1 MGANLTIANIIFI
14 IGMLFLILTSA
25 KTTVDLISGV
35 IDNTTTKSRLKQFNK
50 GVKKDDKSNFE
61 TIEGL
66 TESIR
71 VKWFPKLQKFMP
83 SLQIDNLELL
93 EKQIK
98 FIGWDDTFTA
108 ESYIATNIALKI
120 VGAVLF
126 LVCASMGGTEMI
138 IAGLI
143 LLAGCIFALDGMFK
157 GEVKNKNN
165 LLFADFPELIRIISG
180 YLTAGMDLVRSIE
193 ESIKYV
199 SDEWKPILNQFILD
213 CNTKGVT
220 IALDGLRDS
229 VDMFEVREFVSL
241 VKLTLEQGGEA
252 KESFAAQAD
261 RVAEM
266 QKNQFLIKI
275 GKRKTMASMVQG
287 PMLLCNMIVI
297 ALPTLVGSLGSLGL

>member
-1 MGANLTIANIIFI
+1 MATNLSIASMVFI
-14 IGMLFLILTSA
+14 IGMLLLLFSMV
-25 KTTVDLISGV
+25 KTTIDLISGV
-35 IDNTTTKSRLKQFNK
+35 FDNTTTKSRLKQFNK

-61 TIEGL
+61 TVESL

-71 VKWFPKLQKFMP
+71 VKLFPKLQKLMP
-83 SLQIDNLELL
+83 SLRIDNLEQL
-93 EKQIK
+93 EKDIK

-108 ESYIATNIALKI
+108 ESYVATNIALKI
-120 VGAVLF
+120 IGVVLF
-126 LVCASMGGTEMI
+126 LVCSLMGGSLI
-138 IAGLI
+138 FAGLI
-143 LLAGCIFALDGMFK
+143 LMAVCFFMLDKMFK
-157 GEVKNKNN
+157 GEVKSKNE
-165 LLFADFPELIRIISG
+165 LLFADFPELVRIISG

-213 CNTKGVT
+213 CNTRGVT
-220 IALDGLRDS
+220 IALDTMRDS

-297 ALPTLVGSLGSLGL
+297 ALPTLVGSLGSLGM

>member
-1 MGANLTIANIIFI
+1 MTSNLSAANIVFIVGMMLLIFSI
-14 IGMLFLILTSA
+14 V
-25 KTTVDLISGV
+25 KTTVDLVSGLF
-35 IDNTTTKSRLKQFNK
+35 DNTMTKSRLKQFNK

-61 TIEGL
+61 TVESL
-66 TESIR
+66 TEIIR
-71 VKWFPKLQKFMP
+71 VKWFPKLQKIMP
-83 SLQIDNLELL
+83 SLKLDNLEQL

-120 VGAVLF
+120 VGVILF
-126 LVCASMGGTEMI
+126 LICASMGGSLI
-138 IAGLI
+138 FAGLLFMGVAF
-143 LLAGCIFALDGMFK
+143 LLLDIMFK
-157 GEVKNKNN
+157 GEVKGKNE

-199 SDEWKPILNQFILD
+199 SDEWKPILNQFMLD

-220 IALDGLRDS
+220 AALDVMRES

-261 RVAEM
+261 RVADM

-287 PMLLCNMIVI
+287 PMLLCNMVVI
-297 ALPTLVGSLGSLGL
+297 ALPTLVGSLGSLGM